1 LRTVNAQ
8 FLILNSQ
15 FSIIKMRIYKILP
28 LIVLYLTTFLETAQA
43 QTDNV
48 DFMHSIGKIYAVV
61 AVIVL
66 IFLGIIAF
74 LIYLERRISR
84 MENQIINKE

>member
-1 LRTVNAQ
+1 MGL
-8 FLILNSQ
+8 
-15 FSIIKMRIYKILP
+15 
-28 LIVLYLTTFLETAQA
+28 A
-43 QTDNV
+43 QTKSA
-48 DFMHSIGKIYAVV
+48 DFMQSIGKIYAVV

-84 MENQIINKE
+84 MENQIINKEWLVIDDW

>member
-1 LRTVNAQ
+1 MVNAQ
-8 FLILNSQ
+8 FSMLNFQ
-15 FSIIKMRIYKILP
+15 CSIIKMRIYKILP
-28 LIVLYLTTFLETAQA
+28 LIILYLTTFLETAQA
-43 QTDNV
+43 QAESV

-66 IFLGIIAF
+66 IFLGIVAF

-84 MENQIINKE
+84 MENQIINKK

>member
-1 LRTVNAQ
+1 MKFQKIFILT
-8 FLILNSQ
+8 FLL
-15 FSIIKMRIYKILP
+15 L
-28 LIVLYLTTFLETAQA
+28 LTFLETGLAQA
-43 QTDNV
+43 ENA
-48 DFMHSIGKIYAVV
+48 DFMQSIGKIYAVV

-84 MENQIINKE
+84 MENQIINKK

>member
-1 LRTVNAQ
+1 MAGK
-8 FLILNSQ
+8 FSILNSP
-15 FSIIKMRIYKILP
+15 FSIQIMKFQKIFT
-28 LIVLYLTTFLETAQA
+28 LTFLLLLTFLEPGLAQA
-43 QTDNV
+43 ENA
-48 DFMHSIGKIYAVV
+48 DFMQSIGKIYAVV

-84 MENQIINKE
+84 MENQIINKK